1 MTIKLKELLKSTG
14 VAIIVCMSEARRVG
28 GSLKFKSGKSGES
41 VKPKPSSSESSP
53 AFIIPKQKTA
63 AELAFEAAQKR
74 KQAEVLPELAKK
86 SHKDKVAEYN
96 EYLGKLSEHHDI
108 PKVGPG

>member
-1 MTIKLKELLKSTG
+1 
-14 VAIIVCMSEARRVG
+14 MSEVRKSG
-28 GSLKFKSGKSGES
+28 GSLKFKSANKQTNPVVAKPEALKSAS
-41 VKPKPSSSESSP
+41 IVV
-53 AFIIPKQKTA
+53 PKQKTA

-74 KQAEVLPELAKK
+74 KQAEILPELARK
-86 SHKDKVAEYN
+86 SHKEKVTEFN

>member
-1 MTIKLKELLKSTG
+1 MTIKLKELPESTG

-28 GSLKFKSGKSGES
+28 GSLKFKNSES
-41 VKPKPSSSESSP
+41 VKSKPLSSENSP

>member
-1 MTIKLKELLKSTG
+1 
-14 VAIIVCMSEARRVG
+14 MSEVRKTG
-28 GSLKFKSGKSGES
+28 GSLKFKSKDQAAGK
-41 VKPKPSSSESSP
+41 P
-53 AFIIPKQKTA
+53 AGIRPEAVNPAALVIPKQKTA

-74 KQAEVLPELAKK
+74 KQAEVLPELARK
-86 SHKDKVAEYN
+86 SHKEKVSEFN